1 MKKKLEIVSIT
12 TNNVEVNVK
21 IDYQRKNVS
30 LVEND
35 HVKKSWMFCERG
47 LEYQK
52 GWHDILEAMKVAMD
66 YGFDC
71 LREQKEKVLV
81 NKNKLFEKIDKKL
94 DKISEYP
101 VKWNLNKENHYL
113 QYSPEGINCDE
124 CGETAYST
132 QGGLCI
138 NCYKKNYA
146 K

>member
-12 TNNVEVNVK
+12 TNNLEVNVK

-66 YGFDC
+66 YGFEC
-71 LREQKEKVLV
+71 LKEEKEKVLV

-94 DKISEYP
+94 DKITKP
-101 VKWNLNKENHYL
+101 M
-113 QYSPEGINCDE
+113 QYIPNGDTCKQ
-124 CGETAYST
+124 CGKMTHNFYDR
-132 QGGLCI
+132 LCI
-138 NCYKKNYA
+138 SCYKKTC
-146 K
+146 